1 MKQTI
6 FAAALLI
13 AMMSVQIASAR
24 TPYINKRQCAQHHRI
39 QQGVRNGSLTHRE
52 AAHLKMQQA
61 HIRHDKMLAMADGHV
76 SPRERAI
83 INREQNKADRNIYR
97 QKHDVQYRRR

>member
-1 MKQTI
+1 MKQII
-6 FAAALLI
+6 FAAALLTTLF
-13 AMMSVQIASAR
+13 SVQLASAR
-24 TPYINKRQCAQHHRI
+24 TPHINKRQYVQHHRI